1 MTQFS
6 YLVIILVA
14 CLSVNSNFLGNKSD
28 KSSLRYLITPT
39 PANALMLGSAANY
52 AVLAG
57 STTTNSGI
65 TKVTGSVGI
74 SPGNVFAGDAIEI
87 TSGEFHAGDSKSQT
101 AQIDLTSAYDKLF
114 NTPGATDMTGTE
126 LGGLTIANGVY
137 KFTSSCFLSAGILT
151 LDANGD
157 ANATWIFQIVTT
169 FIAGVNTKI
178 VMINSGSPLNVYWQ
192 VGSSATFKD
201 SSIIKGNI
209 VAYSSIAFGNLVNLE
224 GRALARLGGV
234 TMLSNTIVASDSSN
248 NVLNTSNSVTTNAT
262 NTVPVS
268 STSST
273 GTSATTTGTT
283 ATTTGT
289 TSTSSNSSYNSFK
302 WLTIFVLL
310 SVLMI

>member
-1 MTQFS
+1 
-6 YLVIILVA
+6 
-14 CLSVNSNFLGNKSD
+14 
-28 KSSLRYLITPT
+28 
-39 PANALMLGSAANY
+39 MLGSAANY